1 VAEKELKEV
10 KEKANNLSQKKV
22 DNFLINLRK
31 YEQTLPT
38 NDCKERAKSYTNQN
52 YCTIS
57 YYLFLLW
64 FTCQIDKE
72 FLKEIELVGGV
83 NEIISKIIKLKDSSS
98 WHKQSIVD

>member
-1 VAEKELKEV
+1 MTVRLKKEPR
-10 KEKANNLSQKKV
+10 AI
-22 DNFLINLRK
+22 LIK
-31 YEQTLPT
+31 
-38 NDCKERAKSYTNQN
+38 N

-64 FTCQIDKE
+64 LTCQIDKE